1 MHYKHF
7 LAISL
12 LLSSQLSCA
21 SAGIVNKD
29 SCTTT
34 SDSFVCNRNDGEIF
48 LINLIIYAAIAFA
61 VWKIIQVG
69 TFYLRECGLPEEQR
83 RKSRKSQNQPLLNPD
98 DYVEMNYIKES
109 TPVPP
114 VKETK
119 PTPTPTPEP
128 VKKPKAKKEYERL
141 NEEAT
146 ALDIDE
152 ERYMEQ
158 KKKKLREELSSK
170 IKQLGLS
177 PKKN

>member
-1 MHYKHF
+1 MHYKHL
-7 LAISL
+7 LAVGL
-12 LLSSQLSCA
+12 LLCSQLSCA

-34 SDSFVCNRNDGEIF
+34 SDSFVCNRNDGELF
-48 LINLIIYAAIAFA
+48 LINLIIYVAIAFA

-69 TFYLRECGLPEEQR
+69 AFYLRECGLPEEQR

-98 DYVEMNYIKES
+98 DYVEMNHIKEP
-109 TPVPP
+109 TPQPP

-119 PTPTPTPEP
+119 PTPLPEP
-128 VKKPKAKKEYERL
+128 VKQQKPKKGYMRL
-141 NEEAT
+141 NEDAT
-146 ALDIDE
+146 YLDIDD
-152 ERYMEQ
+152 ERYVDQ